1 MSLARHDRGLATVIG
16 RTDRD
21 ASGNKIDA
29 SVRSKMERLRIWD
42 SRTHSYGSTNKN
54 LIEVLVNFTD

>member
-21 ASGNKIDA
+21 ASGNEIDA
-29 SVRSKMERLRIWD
+29 SVRSKMERLQIW
-42 SRTHSYGSTNKN
+42 G
-54 LIEVLVNFTD
+54 L